1 MSAACPPGWLI
12 QFPFCMSFAVSAIV
26 RPSRRLR
33 CLLAA
38 FCATLLATS
47 LVVGIGTPERFAFD
61 GLVAFTPLA
70 GALAL
75 AWPLTRSWGHAKVD
89 PQLVSQALLHGFGT
103 ARRLDIS
110 GLGQLRL
117 TVQQEM
123 RAVARP
129 LVTGSTGHA
138 SEGIAV
144 TLLPGATVW
153 PCCILLRLRAPDGTA
168 GTLAILPDSMSADDF
183 RALAVAVR
191 ALANGAPEKT
201 STQNTL
207 NLLQEA
213 NS

>member
-12 QFPFCMSFAVSAIV
+12 QFPFRMSFAVSAIV

-33 CLLAA
+33 CLLVA
-38 FCATLLATS
+38 FCATLFATA
-47 LVVGIGTPERFAFD
+47 LVEGIGTPERFAFD
-61 GLVAFTPLA
+61 GLVAFAPLA

-75 AWPLTRSWGHAKVD
+75 AWPLARAWRHAVVS
-89 PQLVSQALLHGFGT
+89 PQLDSQALLHGFET

-123 RAVARP
+123 RAVRGP
-129 LVTGSTGHA
+129 LVADSTGHA
-138 SEGIAV
+138 SEGIAA

-153 PCCILLRLRAPDGTA
+153 PCCILLRLRTPFGVTVP
-168 GTLAILPDSMSADDF
+168 LAILPDSMSADDF

-191 ALANGAPEKT
+191 ALANGTLEKT

-207 NLLQEA
+207 NLLQET